1 MAAEKAVCVQG
12 FLRTYLCRI
21 PLEKGPVTDSIRI
34 ILEPVAVERVNG
46 NVARSIQTFVTER
59 IFLHVEHLHQILPET
74 TN

>member
-12 FLRTYLCRI
+12 FLCTYLCRI
-21 PLEKGPVTDSIRI
+21 PLEKGPVTDSII
-34 ILEPVAVERVNG
+34 ILEQVAVERVNG

-59 IFLHVEHLHQILPET
+59 IVFHVELLHQIRPKT